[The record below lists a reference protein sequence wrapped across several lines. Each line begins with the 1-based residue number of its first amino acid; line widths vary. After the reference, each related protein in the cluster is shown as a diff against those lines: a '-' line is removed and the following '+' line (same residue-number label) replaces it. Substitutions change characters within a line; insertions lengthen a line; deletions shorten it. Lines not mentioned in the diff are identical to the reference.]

1 MEPGQVL
8 AIKTTGELVTV
19 IGKDGDKASLLLVV
33 RRPKMG
39 PSGVEHLV
47 DEFNDYE
54 LESPEEHI
62 NREAKEQLARQI
74 AQREIINK
82 GMRQYEEGQ
91 VDEPEIIL
99 N

>member
-1 MEPGQVL
+1 MELGQVV

-19 IGKDGDKASLLLVV
+19 VDEEKDNTVAV

-39 PSGVEHLV
+39 PNGVEHKTDFFFV
-47 DEFNDYE
+47 YE